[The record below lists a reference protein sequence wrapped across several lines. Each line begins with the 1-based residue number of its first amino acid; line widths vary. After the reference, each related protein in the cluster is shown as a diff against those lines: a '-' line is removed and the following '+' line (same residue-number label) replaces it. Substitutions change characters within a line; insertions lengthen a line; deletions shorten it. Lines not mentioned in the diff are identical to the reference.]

1 MSWSDIA
8 FGTTKPVSYRP
19 VNPLSD
25 TQLPAPKVIQQPSV
39 STVNDWLT
47 QVWYLCDPLRHND
60 NAVCILGIVQEIAD
74 EELNGFAAMI
84 AKGKELFS
92 EFSTLLGAL
101 IREESA
107 LSGAALAKCV
117 REVFDVKP
125 VVFLPSPAPLK
136 HNPLLAP
143 APVTQGVLM

>member
-1 MSWSDIA
+1 MDNA
-8 FGTTKPVSYRP
+8 DPMAA
-19 VNPLSD
+19 VNVWLSR
-25 TQLPAPKVIQQPSV
+25 
-39 STVNDWLT
+39 
-47 QVWYLCDPLRHND
+47 VWWMCDGLRHND
-60 NAVCILGIVQEIAD
+60 NAVCILGIVQEIAN
-74 EELNGFAAMI
+74 EELKGLAAMI

-107 LSGAALAKCV
+107 LSGVALAKCV